1 MVLSRPTEICDAHRN
16 LRLSSNYSAAC
27 LMDHQPTGW
36 KEATDLETEETT
48 QGKHKKQSLI

>member
-1 MVLSRPTEICDAHRN
+1 MVLSQPTEICDAHRN